1 MLGILQIIAD
11 NSAKNDQII
20 KLLAAIVTNTG
31 NNNSK
36 TNISNSQQLLNLLN
50 GRYSNSNSNSGTLSA
65 LQNLLSS
72 NSNGSNIAN
81 AVYSIAKS

>member
-1 MLGILQIIAD
+1 M
-11 NSAKNDQII
+11 

-50 GRYSNSNSNSGTLSA
+50 GRYSNSNNNSGTLSA